1 MSRFLDVVFF
11 SSIGASLGICLIFD
25 FHLRFIMENSIFF
38 SFFCFPVSRL
48 NCCLDFFAI
57 KSQLKAQ
64 KLSLTN
70 RLSAFIS
77 GYNLITMEKFLAL
90 VEQKQEIEIDE
101 NKLKHMISI
110 ISIWDFFGISQS
122 QYFLLSVKKKLKC
135 LRNITLIMY

>member
-1 MSRFLDVVFF
+1 
-11 SSIGASLGICLIFD
+11 
-25 FHLRFIMENSIFF
+25 MENSIFF

>member
-1 MSRFLDVVFF
+1 
-11 SSIGASLGICLIFD
+11 
-25 FHLRFIMENSIFF
+25 MENSIFF

-122 QYFLLSVKKKLKC
+122 QYFLLSVKKKTEMLKKYYTDNVLVFYGDGKISYFVC
-135 LRNITLIMY
+135 LYFSKIIGVNH